1 MPQPS
6 SRRAFGSRDRA
17 TASEHLVAVRRGRL
31 IAAGIGAALLAVWAA
46 GATWCLFASDTLS
59 AGLLARQSAI
69 QYAYEDRIGDLR
81 TRLDRVSTQ
90 KLVEQESLNARLHEL
105 AARQLK
111 IEARQAVVNR
121 LAAQAGATAI
131 GAGSAAADDLSAA
144 DDLAPVITLAPRPA
158 KPLPVPDLLELRR
171 GGDPAEPVR
180 DRPARAPQDRLSQ
193 LDRSIKL
200 VEAAQLRSIE
210 ALRRR
215 SDGLALGLRTAI
227 AATGLEPERLE
238 PRGAR
243 GGVGGP
249 FVPLPSGS
257 EADGFELAAAQA
269 QNSLMQLT
277 RLRQASAALPL
288 ARPTSAEADLTSGF
302 GMRIDPFTRGP
313 AMHTGLDF
321 KAEYGAD
328 ARATAAGTVAAA
340 EYSGGYGRMVEID
353 HGNGLSTR
361 YAHLSSIRVVA
372 GQKVAAGTLVGRV
385 GSTGRSTGAHLHYE
399 TRIDGVPV
407 DPRRFLRAGARLR
420 GATVAALP

>member
-1 MPQPS
+1 M
-6 SRRAFGSRDRA
+6 
-17 TASEHLVAVRRGRL
+17 
-31 IAAGIGAALLAVWAA
+31 
-46 GATWCLFASDTLS
+46 
-59 AGLLARQSAI
+59 
-69 QYAYEDRIGDLR
+69 
-81 TRLDRVSTQ
+81 
-90 KLVEQESLNARLHEL
+90 
-105 AARQLK
+105 
-111 IEARQAVVNR
+111 
-121 LAAQAGATAI
+121 
-131 GAGSAAADDLSAA
+131 
-144 DDLAPVITLAPRPA
+144 
-158 KPLPVPDLLELRR
+158 
-171 GGDPAEPVR
+171 
-180 DRPARAPQDRLSQ
+180 
-193 LDRSIKL
+193 
-200 VEAAQLRSIE
+200 
-210 ALRRR
+210 
-215 SDGLALGLRTAI
+215 GLRTAI

-243 GGVGGP
+243 VGGVGGP